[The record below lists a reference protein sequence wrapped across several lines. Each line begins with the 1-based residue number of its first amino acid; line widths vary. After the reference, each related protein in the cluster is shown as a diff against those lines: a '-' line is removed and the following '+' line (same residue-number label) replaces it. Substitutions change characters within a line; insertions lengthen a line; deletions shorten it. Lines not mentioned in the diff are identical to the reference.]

1 LGRSPTAWRGFV
13 WKILHDGVSYLEQGQ
28 DTDPRAKKR
37 RAQKLA
43 QALRKLGFSVTL
55 TELNP
60 GTVPA
65 GQRVIFNMVNPRP
78 DPGGEIFNGASFYRE
93 IF

>member
-1 LGRSPTAWRGFV
+1 LGRSPIAWRGFV
-13 WKILHDGVSYLEQGQ
+13 WKNLHDGVSYLEQGK
-28 DTDPRAKKR
+28 DTHPRAKKR

-43 QALRKLGFSVTL
+43 QALRNLGYGVTL

-65 GQRVIFNMVNPRP
+65 AN
-78 DPGGEIFNGASFYRE
+78 A
-93 IF
+93 

>member
-1 LGRSPTAWRGFV
+1 MAWWAHRLARLI

-28 DTDPRAKKR
+28 DTDPRGKKR

-43 QALRKLGFSVTL
+43 QALRKLGYSVTL
-55 TELNP
+55 TEVNP

-65 GQRVIFNMVNPRP
+65 AN
-78 DPGGEIFNGASFYRE
+78 A
-93 IF
+93 